1 MDHLVLYAPR
11 ISPYLNLPFSDGTT
25 ALDHLI
31 RRVAALQEA
40 LDSLRSVHLLL
51 GEPPDNLPVPPEWH
65 TIAVDG
71 EPGHDLSSA
80 TAIRALDASLPQDD
94 GAVLFGAL
102 DAPFFDVALARYL
115 HSLHRQAWCDYTF
128 GDGFPAGYAVEIL
141 RRAVLSSLAQLAEAG
156 NQAWTRS
163 FVFDA
168 LSSDINAF
176 DVETEAAVEDLALLR
191 LSLTVDRRANFAL
204 CRRLVER
211 GLTEP
216 TDPTAVPDPA
226 QERYDHRHISLL
238 AALRDDAALR
248 RTLPYYYQIQITD
261 EMPQRPAYLPWDD
274 PKLEVRH
281 PGQGTF
287 LTPERWERLVAE
299 IAAVTPEAVI
309 SLGYRGD
316 PALHPELPRLID
328 TVQRHSGIQLY
339 VETSGLGWSDTH
351 IAALQS
357 PSVAAVIVELDTV
370 DAERYGELR
379 GEGFAEAMKCM
390 DRFLQ
395 VIPGRLYAQATRMQD
410 TEWELQAFFRHWD
423 AVDGV
428 TPLIQKYNSWAG
440 RLDDR
445 RVMDL
450 APLHRIPC
458 WHLQRDMVIRLNG
471 DVPRCFQDLQGE
483 GHRGNV
489 FVEGIEPVWERG
501 AQEFVDHSRGMR
513 APICERCDEY
523 YTFNA

>member
-11 ISPYLNLPFSDGTT
+11 ISPYLHHPFPDGTT

-31 RRVAALQEA
+31 RRVEALQDA
-40 LDSLRSVHLLL
+40 LDSLRSVHVLC
-51 GEPPDNLPVPPEWH
+51 GESARDLPVPQTWNVIE
-65 TIAVDG
+65 VDG
-71 EPGHDLSSA
+71 KLGDELASA
-80 TAIRALDASLPQDD
+80 AAFRALDAKLDGED
-94 GAVLFGAL
+94 GAVILTAADG
-102 DAPFFDVALARYL
+102 PFFDIALARYL

-128 GDGFPAGYAVEIL
+128 GDGFPTGYAVEIL
-141 RRAVLSSLAQLAEAG
+141 RRGVLSSLAQLAEGG
-156 NQAWTRS
+156 NQTWTRS

-191 LSLTVDRRANFAL
+191 LSLTVDTRANFAL

-211 GLTEP
+211 KLTDP
-216 TDPTAVPDPA
+216 TDPRAVPDPA
-226 QERYDHRHISLL
+226 RERYDHRHLPLL

-261 EMPQRPAYLPWDD
+261 EMAQRPAYLPWDD
-274 PKLEVRH
+274 PQLEVHH
-281 PGQGTF
+281 PGEGTF
-287 LTPERWERLVAE
+287 LSPERWDQLIAQIAE
-299 IAAVTPEAVI
+299 VTPEAVI
-309 SLGYRGD
+309 SVGYRGD

-328 TVQRHSGIQLY
+328 TLQSYSGLQLY
-339 VETSGLGWSDTH
+339 VETSGLAWSDTH
-351 IAALQS
+351 ISALQS
-357 PSVAAVIVELDTV
+357 PSVAAVIVELDTI
-370 DAERYGELR
+370 DAERYRELR

-390 DRFLQ
+390 DRLLQ
-395 VIPGRLYAQATRMQD
+395 VIPGRVYAQATRMKD

-440 RLDDR
+440 RLADR

-458 WHLQRDMVIRLNG
+458 WHLQRDMVIRMNG

-483 GHRGNV
+483 EHRGNV
-489 FVEGIEPVWERG
+489 FAEGVVPVWERG
-501 AQEFVDHSRGMR
+501 EAEFVDHSRGTIASM
-513 APICERCDEY
+513 CERCDEY